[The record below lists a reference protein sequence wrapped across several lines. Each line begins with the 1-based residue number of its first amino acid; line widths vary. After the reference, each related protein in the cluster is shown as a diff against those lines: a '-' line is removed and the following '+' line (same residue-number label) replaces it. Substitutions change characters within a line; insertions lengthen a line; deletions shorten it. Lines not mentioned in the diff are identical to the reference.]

1 MSDAIVRVEKV
12 LATGNL
18 DGLTEAE
25 RVDLYRTTCESLGL
39 NPATRPLEYL
49 RWQGRTV
56 LYIRK
61 EATDQLRRLHG
72 VSLRVTESALHGD
85 LYVVR
90 IEARMGD
97 RTDEDLGVVP
107 IGRANNAE
115 ALANAMMRALS
126 KAKRRVTLSI
136 VGLGWMSQGE
146 DEDEPTSVGTL
157 TPVIAP
163 VEVTP
168 VEVTPVEVA
177 PEKTAAEVAAEVS
190 TREGRQ
196 RMQAAIE
203 AWRTIAAQMGDDV
216 SDLRANLRNLQAA
229 GTLDIETVEHAVQE
243 AQERQRMLTER
254 AWSEA

>member
-157 TPVIAP
+157 TPMIASG
-163 VEVTP
+163 EVTP
-168 VEVTPVEVA
+168 VEVV

>member
-1 MSDAIVRVEKV
+1 MSDAIVKVERV
-12 LATGNL
+12 LATGNI
-18 DGLTEAE
+18 DGLSDAE

-49 RWQGRTV
+49 RWQGKTV

-85 LYVVR
+85 IYVVR
-90 IEARMGD
+90 VEARMGD

-107 IGRANNAE
+107 VGRQGNAE

-146 DEDEPTSVGTL
+146 DDEEPTPMGTL

-163 VEVTP
+163 VEVL
-168 VEVTPVEVA
+168 
-177 PEKTAAEVAAEVS
+177 PEKTASEVAAEVS

-203 AWRTIAAQMGDDV
+203 AWRAIAAEMGDDV
-216 SDLRANLRNLQAA
+216 SDLRANLRGLQAA
-229 GTLDIETVEHAVQE
+229 GTLDIETVEYSVRE
-243 AQERQRMLTER
+243 AQERRKMLAEQAGSR
-254 AWSEA
+254 A